1 MKKLLLLFMLVA
13 LFFNCHILNA
23 EEFEVPEN
31 YELNSV
37 EAYAELEDEIIE
49 ACDWLI
55 QHDHQSDEAKQKEVS
70 RFFMLWIIGSP
81 NVSITIDKPFVVSNP
96 KMNEA
101 AFIFMAGWTK
111 YALESRDFENHEKA
125 AIAGIQAMIDHYK
138 VVKEYIGKDD
148 KVEEFIKL
156 KEDGKLE
163 EYVKKAFVKMEEQKT
178 KQ

>member
-23 EEFEVPEN
+23 EEFKVPEN

-37 EAYAELEDEIIE
+37 EAYADLEDEIIE

-55 QHDHQSDEAKQKEVS
+55 EHDYQSEEAKQKEIAA
-70 RFFMLWIIGSP
+70 FFLKWIIGSP
-81 NVSITIDKPFVVSNP
+81 NVSISVNEYFLVSNP
-96 KMNEA
+96 KMKEA
-101 AFIFMAGWTK
+101 SIIFMAGWTK
-111 YALESRDFENHEKA
+111 YALESRDFENKNKA